1 MNSIID
7 KIKNAPLKQWIKASL
22 WCLVYILF
30 IVWVGNFWWL
40 FLLPFFFD
48 AFITKIIPWNFWEK
62 FQNKTLYTIFSWID
76 AIIFALVVVYFVHN
90 YLFQNYKIPTSSLEK
105 TLLVGDHLFVS
116 KASYGP
122 RIPNTPLS
130 MPLMQHTIPGTN
142 IKSYIEKPQWEY
154 RRLKGLA
161 TIQRNDIVVFNF
173 PAGDTVAINMPNPD
187 FYTLCH
193 IYGRNRVTNDKQNF
207 GNIVYRPVDHRECY
221 VKRCVAIA
229 GDTLQIID
237 NQLFVNSEKAEN
249 FDGIQHNY
257 FIQTTG
263 QRLTGDFFDKYNI
276 SKDDRVF
283 LHKNS
288 MQNIAG
294 LGLDINLPTYHAPM
308 TQAVADEIRSLPYI
322 KTLLIESDIFGGDVY
337 PLGNTFGWTRDNF
350 GPIFIPKKGATITLN
365 DSTLS
370 IYRRAIENYEK
381 NEIAVENG
389 TIFINGVACQEYTFK
404 MDYYWMMGD
413 NRHKSSDS
421 RYWGFVPE
429 DHIIGRP
436 VFIWLSLD
444 KDKGW
449 FDGKIRWDRFFKWA
463 ER

>member
-142 IKSYIEKPQWEY
+142 LKSYIEKPQWEY
-154 RRLKGLA
+154 RRLKGLT

-237 NQLFVNSEKAEN
+237 NQLFVNSKKAEN

-381 NEIAVENG
+381 NEVAIENG

>member
-1 MNSIID
+1 MNSIIN

-22 WCLVYILF
+22 WCFVYILF

-62 FQNKTLYTIFSWID
+62 FQNKTLYTIFSWLD

-173 PAGDTVAINMPNPD
+173 PAGDTVTINMPNPD

-237 NQLFVNSEKAEN
+237 NQLFVNSKKAEN

-381 NEIAVENG
+381 NEVAVENG